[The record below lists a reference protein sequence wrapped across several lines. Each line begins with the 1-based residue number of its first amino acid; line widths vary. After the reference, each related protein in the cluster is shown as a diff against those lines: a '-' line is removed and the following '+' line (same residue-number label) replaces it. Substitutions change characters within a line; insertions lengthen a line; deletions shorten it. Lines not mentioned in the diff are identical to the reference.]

1 MRKCPHFTNTLLSR
15 MLHYFIFYCS
25 ALIIKKIYLQYRKCE
40 CACILQTAYL
50 TMKDLLLIFISFQ
63 PNLWWRAR
71 KETPQMIQKPPPTA
85 PPLSRMMILKVSFR
99 FVFFD
104 IVPLLKVTFLH
115 FYTFLLIIYNK
126 SLKQKETK
134 RIKIVVSELISC
146 WFERVSKTSLL
157 KFETLSNLWIAYNC

>member
-1 MRKCPHFTNTLLSR
+1 
-15 MLHYFIFYCS
+15 
-25 ALIIKKIYLQYRKCE
+25 
-40 CACILQTAYL
+40 
-50 TMKDLLLIFISFQ
+50 
-63 PNLWWRAR
+63 
-71 KETPQMIQKPPPTA
+71 MIQKPPLTA

-146 WFERVSKTSLL
+146 WFERVSKT
-157 KFETLSNLWIAYNC
+157 